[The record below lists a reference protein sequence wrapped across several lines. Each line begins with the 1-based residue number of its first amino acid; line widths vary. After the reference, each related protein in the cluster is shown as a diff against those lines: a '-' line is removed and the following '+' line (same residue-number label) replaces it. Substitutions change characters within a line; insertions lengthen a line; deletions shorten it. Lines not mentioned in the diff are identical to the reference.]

1 MRRYLVVA
9 NQTLGGQ
16 PLLTRLKSLADDG
29 PVSLFV
35 VVPATPPPHPGAWT
49 HGEAHKIAEQR
60 LATAL
65 DAFRALGVAEVD
77 GCVGS
82 QRPMDAIKDALRG
95 REIDEIVIS
104 TLPAGVSRWM
114 HQDLPHRVARWF
126 ELPVSHVIGQAE
138 RVAV

>member
-16 PLLTRLKSLADDG
+16 PLLTRLKALAELDE
-29 PVSLFV
+29 VSFFV

-49 HGEAHKIAEQR
+49 HGEAHVIAEKR
-60 LATAL
+60 LAAAL
-65 DAFRALGVAEVD
+65 DAFRSLGAQEVD

-95 REIDEIVIS
+95 REIDEIIVS
-104 TLPAGVSRWM
+104 TLPAGASK
-114 HQDLPHRVARWF
+114 
-126 ELPVSHVIGQAE
+126 
-138 RVAV
+138 